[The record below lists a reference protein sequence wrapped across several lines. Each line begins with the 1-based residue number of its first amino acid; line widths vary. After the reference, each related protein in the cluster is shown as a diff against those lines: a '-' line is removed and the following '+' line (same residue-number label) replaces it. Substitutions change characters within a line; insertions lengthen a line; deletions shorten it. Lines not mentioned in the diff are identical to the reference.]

1 MKRFISLLMLVIVI
15 VGIVPVAVGAEEN
28 NVHVIYFEDGSY
40 MTVEVLPWKMQASG
54 STSGGKRYT
63 YYDLDGVSQWRADL
77 TGTFSYNGS
86 SATCTSSSVD
96 VTIINSG
103 LYVIS
108 KKASKSGNTAS
119 ASVTMGCSYDG
130 IMTTIPANLSLK
142 CDKNGNL
149 S

>member
-103 LYVIS
+103 WYVIS
-108 KKASKSGNTAS
+108 KKASKRE
-119 ASVTMGCSYDG
+119 
-130 IMTTIPANLSLK
+130 IQRRRP
-142 CDKNGNL
+142 
-149 S
+149 

>member
-86 SATCTSSSVD
+86 SAT
-96 VTIINSG
+96 
-103 LYVIS
+103 
-108 KKASKSGNTAS
+108 
-119 ASVTMGCSYDG
+119 
-130 IMTTIPANLSLK
+130 
-142 CDKNGNL
+142 
-149 S
+149 